1 MGLYEHVAF
10 DQHERVVFFSHRES
24 GLRAIIAVHNTVLGA
39 AMGGCRMYPYRSSD
53 EALVDVLRLSRGM
66 TFKSA
71 VAGLPLGGGKSVI
84 IGDPLR
90 DKTPAL
96 LRQMGRCID
105 SLGGIYIGAEDSG
118 INEEDIRLMAE
129 ETPWVAGFS
138 AVAGSCGDPSPA
150 TAYGVFMA
158 IKTALQFRYQSD
170 DLNGVRV
177 AVQGL
182 GNVGY
187 RLAAYLYKAGAS
199 LVVADPVS
207 SRVQQAVR
215 EFNATAVSPEEILLQ
230 PVEVLSPCAMG
241 AILNARTVPALRATI
256 IAGSA
261 NNQLESDAVGV
272 QLLQYNILYAPD
284 YVINSGGIIDVWYQ
298 RQLQPPEVARRHM
311 EQVIPQ
317 TLLQIFRAA
326 AERGMATNLVADEV
340 ALQRLLQ
347 PRIIY
352 CAA

>member
-1 MGLYEHVAF
+1 MGLFEHVSY
-10 DQHERVVFFSHRES
+10 DQHERVVFFSHKES
-24 GLRAIIAVHNTVLGA
+24 GLRAIIAVHNTALGA
-39 AMGGCRMYPYRSSD
+39 ATGGCRMYPYRNSD

-105 SLGGIYIGAEDSG
+105 SLGGVYIGAEDSG

-138 AVAGSCGDPSPA
+138 PVAGSCGDPSPA
-150 TAYGVFMA
+150 TAYGVYMA
-158 IKTALQFRYQSD
+158 IKTALQFRCQRD
-170 DLNGVRV
+170 DLSGVRV

-187 RLAAYLYKAGAS
+187 RLAAHLHSAGAR

-207 SRVQQAVR
+207 SRVQQAVK
-215 EFNATAVSPEEILLQ
+215 EFGATAVSPADILLQ
-230 PVEVLSPCAMG
+230 PVDVLAPCAMG
-241 AILNARTVPALRATI
+241 AIFNTQAVPLLRASI

-261 NNQLESDAVGV
+261 NNQLESDEAGV
-272 QLLQYNILYAPD
+272 QLLRKNILYAPD

-317 TLLQIFRAA
+317 TLLQIFRTA
-326 AERGMATNLVADEV
+326 AERGVATNLIADEV
-340 ALQRLLQ
+340 AQQRLQQ
-347 PRIIY
+347 PQIVY